1 MMRTGSIWDNVKH
14 VKQFKPYISSFIKK
28 NKYVHYSTDFICLDN
43 ETSHNHATD
52 KEKIQGWIYQYC
64 FFYQGTY
71 YIGRYIEDF
80 ISALKQIK
88 QLYKDDKQTTVVFI
102 HNLSYDIQYIKDFLF
117 DTFGNDFKMLVV
129 EPHKFISFSI
139 SGFEFRCTYRLTN
152 RSLDNWCKEMNT
164 QHKKLVGAIDYDLIR
179 YPFSKLNKK
188 DWKYQIYDVVS
199 MVEALNKQMTIHK
212 DNIATLPLT
221 STSYVRREARKIF
234 KENYEHN
241 RKQFINTRLDLDT
254 YRLCNLAFA
263 GGLTHANRFL
273 VNQTIEGNIRHRDFT
288 SHYPSQQRCKYAPVG
303 KFNLIGENMTFTQL
317 NKYIKDY
324 CLLCEITFENIR
336 LKTNKITL
344 PYLQESKVRQG
355 HITSLNI
362 ISDNGRILKC
372 DGLFKICVTEL
383 DLDIITR
390 QYDYD
395 KYNINVA
402 YGSIKG
408 TFPKWLCDLV
418 DNFFKWKSETK
429 EQIKEFEEKIN
440 QLKKQGIYNNE
451 YDDLLNDLKIDNS
464 ISKAWLNSIYGMS
477 ATNPIRLEYDYN
489 VSNGEFKLKDINTD
503 DLSNL
508 LDKFYKS
515 KNNFMSYQL
524 GIWTT
529 AHARHEL
536 MQFVELIGYD
546 KFLYA
551 DTDSIFYLSDEQ
563 TEQKINDLN
572 KQFKRECDEKHFY
585 IETEK
590 KRYYY
595 HQFEDE
601 NENIIKFRMLH
612 SKCYAYVIDN
622 NEMKCTIAGVTKK
635 GDGITREQE
644 LKTIDNLKPF
654 FTFTK
659 CGGTSCTYV
668 ERNSNTN
675 SCAIISKTTK
685 TLKNMIDELDEIYLM
700 ED

>member
-1 MMRTGSIWDNVKH
+1 METGSIWDNVKH

-28 NKYVHYSTDFICLDN
+28 NNYVHYATDFICLDT

-64 FFYQGTY
+64 FYYQGIY
-71 YIGRYIEDF
+71 YIGRYIDDF
-80 ISALKQIK
+80 ITALTQIK
-88 QLYKDDKQTTVVFI
+88 QLYKDEKQTTVIFI

-117 DTFGNDFKMLVV
+117 DKFGNEFKMLVV

-139 SGFEFRCTYRLTN
+139 AGFEFRCTYRLTN

-164 QHKKLVGAIDYDLIR
+164 QHKKLVGTIDYDTIR
-179 YPFSKLNKK
+179 YPFTKLNKK

-199 MVEALNKQMTIHK
+199 MVEALNKQMSIHK

-273 VNQTIEGNIRHRDFT
+273 INQTIDGNIRHRDFT
-288 SHYPSQQRCKYAPVG
+288 SHYPSQQRCKYAPIG
-303 KFNLIGENMTFTQL
+303 KFNLIGENIKFTQL
-317 NKYIKDY
+317 NKYTHDY

-336 LKTNKITL
+336 LKSNKITL

-355 HITSLNI
+355 HITPLNI

-395 KYNINVA
+395 GYNINVA

-408 TFPKWLCDLV
+408 NFPKWLCDLV

-429 EQIKEFEEKIN
+429 EQIKEIEEKIN

-451 YDDLLNDLKIDNS
+451 YDNFLNDLKIDNS
-464 ISKAWLNSIYGMS
+464 IAKAWLNSIYGMS
-477 ATNPIRLEYDYN
+477 ATNPIRLKYDYN
-489 VSNGEFKLKDINTD
+489 VNNGKFKLKAINREE
-503 DLSNL
+503 LSDL

-563 TEQKINDLN
+563 TEQKIDDLN
-572 KQFKRECDEKHFY
+572 KQFKQECDEKHFY

-612 SKCYAYVIDN
+612 SKCYAYVMDN
-622 NEMKCTIAGVTKK
+622 NEMKCTIAGVTKN
-635 GDGITREQE
+635 GGGITREQE